1 MEVLRAH
8 VRDEGLPRIAFR
20 CSSYHQNSAL
30 YPVIAH
36 VEQLLDFQREDTP
49 ESKLDKLERGLQP
62 YSSPLEEE
70 VPLFASL
77 LSVPLDNRYPALTLN
92 PQRQKPRRVV
102 LTLGQSEK
110 LLPQFLRSW
119 QQPLHMIKPVQAPQH
134 GEELGCPLHL
144 LTELSGS
151 RIHLFYLWGCIAF
164 GGHQHRTEGHL
175 EVEFTLDARRCLGE
189 CGQQLQAFRQMLNCF
204 LVGRALDSSL
214 ASLLPVALGPAGGQR
229 GLCPLP
235 DAYVLKR
242 TRP

>member
-77 LSVPLDNRYPALTLN
+77 LSVPLDNRYPVLTLN
-92 PQRQKPRRVV
+92 PQQQK
-102 LTLGQSEK
+102 
-110 LLPQFLRSW
+110 
-119 QQPLHMIKPVQAPQH
+119 QQ
-134 GEELGCPLHL
+134 
-144 LTELSGS
+144 
-151 RIHLFYLWGCIAF
+151 
-164 GGHQHRTEGHL
+164 
-175 EVEFTLDARRCLGE
+175 TLDALVAWMLEEAEQQPVLVVWEDLQWADPSTLEMLGLRF
-189 CGQQLQAFRQMLNCF
+189 LQHPGHRQ
-204 LVGRALDSSL
+204 VKS
-214 ASLLPVALGPAGGQR
+214 GG
-229 GLCPLP
+229 G
-235 DAYVLKR
+235 AA
-242 TRP
+242 RPCAR